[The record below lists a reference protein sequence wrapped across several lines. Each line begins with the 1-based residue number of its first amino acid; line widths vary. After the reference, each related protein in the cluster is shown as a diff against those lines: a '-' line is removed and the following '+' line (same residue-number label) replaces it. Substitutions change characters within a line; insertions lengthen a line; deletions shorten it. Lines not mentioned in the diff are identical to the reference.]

1 MSNGGEA
8 VRLERTFQ
16 ADIDRVFRAFTDP
29 VSWCTGGDPWTCA
42 RPWHRSTSASA
53 VNVVG

>member
-1 MSNGGEA
+1 VSNGGEA

-29 VSWCTGGDPWTCA
+29 GELVHWWDPWTCA
-42 RPWHRSTSASA
+42 RPWHRSTSALA

>member
-1 MSNGGEA
+1 VSNGGA

-16 ADIDRVFRAFTDP
+16 ADIDRVFRAFTDLGEL
-29 VSWCTGGDPWTCA
+29 VHWWGLMDVRTF
-42 RPWHRSTSASA
+42 PWHRSTSALA